1 MKTTPILLLLILLIT
16 VSCSKSDLQK
26 DFNCN
31 TNYDFGKTE
40 IINDFKNKFSLDIPK
55 KWSTKFFYN
64 NFQTS
69 FMTADSLKSLTN
81 SFIIDVS
88 LNNGE
93 LKINDDFREKIIRNI
108 IKKEELKILK
118 FKPTKFK
125 NKDAIW
131 FWSKGKRS
139 RYDFHLFKMI
149 VKNTATTYFEIETK
163 IYGDSLVN
171 ERLCKS
177 ISIVE
182 TLKLLK

>member
-1 MKTTPILLLLILLIT
+1 MKTTPILLLLLLLLT
-16 VSCSKSDLQK
+16 VSCAKSDLQK

-31 TNYDFGKTE
+31 ASYDFGKTE
-40 IINDFKNKFSLDIPK
+40 ITNDFKNKFSLDIPK

-93 LKINDDFREKIIRNI
+93 LKINDDFREKVIRDI
-108 IKKEELKILK
+108 VKKEELKILK

-125 NKDAIW
+125 NKNAIW
-131 FWSKGKRS
+131 FWSKGKRNN
-139 RYDFHLFKMI
+139 YNFHLFKMI
-149 VKNTATTYFEIETK
+149 VKNTTTTYFEIETK